1 MNALTRCCSS
11 LTFGEY
17 SKSMGASSGKL
28 EPFDLR
34 PGEFGERSRRAA
46 RLERL
51 RARSVALQGASHH
64 ALHDRG
70 DAEHVVDHVV
80 LPVARL
86 DAGAAG
92 AAAIGRHVFPLGR
105 DAERGE
111 IEPAET
117 TEH

>member
-34 PGEFGERSRRAA
+34 PGEFGERSRRAT

-51 RARSVALQGASHH
+51 RARGVALQGASHH

-86 DAGAAG
+86 DARTAG
-92 AAAIGRHVFPLGR
+92 AAAIRRHVLALRGN
-105 DAERGE
+105 AERGE
-111 IEPAET
+111 VETAE
-117 TEH
+117 